1 MARLFRDL
9 KVNEQDGKVYL
20 TLYNRDGSPAL
31 RDVSV
36 GVSSEVTQPGDNWT
50 AAAAN
55 LLLRLDEDGQPQL
68 ALTPESIGAAA
79 AENGVSLY
87 THKKSGTVHTLTGS
101 GNNIRFAATASF
113 AAGDTIQ
120 VNGQACTAATAAG
133 DALWAGFFKTGA
145 MVVCYRTGNRLTF
158 NGGGLPAAEAAK
170 LAPGN
175 LKTGVSIT
183 ANGKTVTGT
192 FTADATADAGKILSG
207 ATAYVKGQKVTGS
220 MADRGNAQYGTG
232 VGFGSDYVA
241 INNIPEGYYRKN
253 GLVWAPEARIAQST
267 MAAAIGLN
275 SQNLRQG
282 VTILGVQ
289 GDLVPRTPVAY
300 AACSRV
306 LGLLPGTTGDY
317 RHPTKASGYADPDYG
332 SLSGLGYFQDNQSGT
347 RQVVWQCARAG
358 RYLVELFGDGEVSV
372 RGEVQ
377 LSAGQTVTLTIPDAG
392 DIYWRDM
399 KCGGMV
405 ILYLP

>member
-36 GVSSEVTQPGDNWT
+36 EVSSEVTQPGDNWT

-55 LLLRLDEDGQPQL
+55 LLLRLDEEGQPQL

-79 AENGVSLY
+79 AENGMSLY
-87 THKKSGTVHTLTGS
+87 IHQKSGTVHSLTGS
-101 GNNIRFAATASF
+101 GDNIRFAATADF
-113 AAGDTIQ
+113 AAGDTVQ

-133 DALWAGFFKTGA
+133 DALWNGFFKTGA

-170 LAPGN
+170 LAPEN

-183 ANGKTVTGT
+183 ANGKTVTGS

-207 ATAYVKGQKVTGS
+207 ATAYVKGQKVTGN

-232 VGFGSDYVA
+232 VGFGSGYVA

-253 GLVWAPEARIAQST
+253 GLDWAPEARIAQST

-282 VTILGVQ
+282 VTVLGVQ
-289 GDLVPRTPVAY
+289 GSLVPRTPAAY
-300 AACSRV
+300 AAYGRV
-306 LGLLPGTTGDY
+306 LAQQPGNGDY
-317 RHPTKASGYADPDYG
+317 YRPTRVSGYADSAYG
-332 SLSGLGYFQDNQSGT
+332 SLSGLGYFKDGSGQRT
-347 RQVVWQCARAG
+347 VTWNCAKAG
-358 RYLVELFGDGEVSV
+358 RYLVELFGDGEVSA

>member
-55 LLLRLDEDGQPQL
+55 LLLRLDEEDQPQL
-68 ALTPESIGAAA
+68 ALTPQDIGAAA

-87 THKKSGTVHTLTGS
+87 VHQKSGTVHTLTGS
-101 GNNIRFAATASF
+101 GDNLRFVATADF

-133 DALWAGFFKTGA
+133 DALWNGFFRSGA
-145 MVVCYRTGNRLTF
+145 VVVCYRTGNRLTF

-170 LAPGN
+170 LAPEN

-183 ANGKTVTGT
+183 ANGKTVTGS
-192 FTADATADAGKILSG
+192 FTADGTVTAGQMLAGAVG
-207 ATAYVKGQKVTGS
+207 YAKGEKVTGS
-220 MADRGNAQYGTG
+220 IPSRG
-232 VGFGSDYVA
+232 
-241 INNIPEGYYRKN
+241 
-253 GLVWAPEARIAQST
+253 
-267 MAAAIGLN
+267 AAAYRPGTADQTIAAGQYL
-275 SQNLRQG
+275 SGAQTIQGDANLRADNIRQG
-282 VTILGVQ
+282 VSIFGVA
-289 GDLVPRTPVAY
+289 GNLVPRTPVAY

-306 LGLLPGTTGDY
+306 LGLLPGSTGDY
-317 RHPTKASGYADPDYG
+317 RRPTRASGYADPAYG

-347 RQVVWQCARAG
+347 RQVVWQCARTG
-358 RYLVELFGDGEVSV
+358 RYLVELFGDGEISA
-372 RGEVQ
+372 RGEMQISV
-377 LSAGQTVTLTIPDAG
+377 GQTITLTIPDAG